1 MGEHT
6 FNEGDGVRVISLKKD
21 GVVLS
26 SLGCD
31 KYKVVIGSLTI
42 TCAGPD
48 LTPTTSPRL
57 SSTTTPPT
65 SRAPKAPRPSQ
76 SLDLHG
82 LTVDEA
88 IRKLDT
94 WLDSVILSDL
104 THVKVVHGLG
114 TGRVQ
119 RAVHERLQAFKAVKR
134 FAVSQWNAG
143 ETDVY
148 L

>member
-1 MGEHT
+1 MSAHR
-6 FNEGDGVRVISLKKD
+6 FNEGDSVHVISLKRD
-21 GVVLS
+21 GVVQTVLS
-26 SLGCD
+26 G
-31 KYKVVIGSLTI
+31 KGYRIAVGSLTMI
-42 TCAGPD
+42 CAATD
-48 LTPTTSPRL
+48 LAAPQSRKGGASSQAQPVRL
-57 SSTTTPPT
+57 SPS
-65 SRAPKAPRPSQ
+65 ARPSA

-94 WLDSVILSDL
+94 WLDAVILSDL
-104 THVKVVHGLG
+104 SHVKVVHGLG

-119 RAVHERLQAFKAVKR
+119 RAVHDRLQAFKAVKR
-134 FAVSQWNAG
+134 FAVNQWNAG

>member
-1 MGEHT
+1 MTAHT
-6 FNEGDGVRVISLKKD
+6 FNEGDGVRVVSLKKD
-21 GVVLS
+21 GVVHS
-26 SLGCD
+26 VLGGD
-31 KYKVVIGSLTI
+31 KYKVAIGSLSI
-42 TCAGPD
+42 TCAARD
-48 LTPTTSPRL
+48 LTPTTSPRP
-57 SSTTTPPT
+57 SSTITAPT
-65 SRAPKAPRPSQ
+65 SRASNAARPSQ

-88 IRKLDT
+88 IRKLDA

-119 RAVHERLQAFKAVKR
+119 RAVHARLQSFKAVKR
-134 FAVSQWNAG
+134 FAVNQWNAG

>member
-1 MGEHT
+1 MGEQT
-6 FNEGDGVRVISLKKD
+6 FNEGDVVRVISLKKD
-21 GVVLS
+21 GVVHS
-26 SLGCD
+26 VLGGD
-31 KYKVVIGSLTI
+31 RYKIAIGSLTI
-42 TCAGPD
+42 TCTARD
-48 LTPTTSPRL
+48 LTPTTSPRP
-57 SSTTTPPT
+57 SSTTTAPI
-65 SRAPKAPRPSQ
+65 SRASNAPRPSQ

-88 IRKLDT
+88 IRKLDA

-119 RAVHERLQAFKAVKR
+119 RAVHERLQTFKAVKR
-134 FAVSQWNAG
+134 FALNQWNAG

>member
-1 MGEHT
+1 MRGHV
-6 FNEGDGVRVISLKKD
+6 FKEGDGVHIISLKKD
-21 GVVLS
+21 GVVHAT
-26 SLGCD
+26 LGGD
-31 KYKVVIGSLTI
+31 KYRVGIGSLAI
-42 TCAGPD
+42 TCAARD
-48 LTPTTSPRL
+48 LTPKVAPRA
-57 SSTTTPPT
+57 SAAATTPP
-65 SRAPKAPRPSQ
+65 SRASNYPRPRQ

-88 IRKLDT
+88 IRKLDA

-119 RAVHERLQAFKAVKR
+119 RAVHERLQSFTAVRR
-134 FAVSQWNAG
+134 FALNQWNAG

>member
-6 FNEGDGVRVISLKKD
+6 FNEGDSVRVISLKKD

-26 SLGCD
+26 CIGGD
-31 KYKVVIGSLTI
+31 KYKVAIGSLTI
-42 TCAGPD
+42 TCAGRD
-48 LTPTTSPRL
+48 LTPTSSPRL

-65 SRAPKAPRPSQ
+65 SRTPKASRPSQ

-119 RAVHERLQAFKAVKR
+119 RAVHERLHTFKAVKR
-134 FAVSQWNAG
+134 FAVNQWNAG